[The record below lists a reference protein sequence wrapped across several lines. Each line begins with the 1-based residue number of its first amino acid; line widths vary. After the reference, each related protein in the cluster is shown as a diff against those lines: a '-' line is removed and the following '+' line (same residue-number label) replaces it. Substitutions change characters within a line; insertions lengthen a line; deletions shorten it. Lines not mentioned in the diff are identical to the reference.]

1 MRRYFMSIV
10 IVKTGDETLRVRE
23 EEFGCTVW
31 SKDKY
36 AEGNK
41 STFDVLKRLSENPS
55 IEEVAE
61 DLSQEHGIDLRQ
73 VYEDLLSMFQEL
85 SKAGWFLEE
94 LSKVEEKL

>member
-1 MRRYFMSIV
+1 MSIV
-10 IVKTGDETLRVRE
+10 VIKTGDETLRVRE
-23 EEFGCTVW
+23 EEFGCTIW

-55 IEEVAE
+55 IEGVAE
-61 DLSQEHGIDLRQ
+61 DLSQEHGVDIRQ
-73 VYEDLLSMFQEL
+73 VYEDLLPVFQEF